1 MLNDP
6 DGFDAFGHRFSSRV
20 ANWKDDLHDLE
31 HEGATY
37 EHWLLDEEDG
47 GPGIYRVRFSPAE
60 THRYVRAVVAWDE
73 FLGGGL
79 DAVSDR
85 ALAAEADAS
94 GVIRRRV
101 DDGAVGVC
109 AADFLGDDLESLVC
123 GMRPEKAERIR
134 PEGLS
139 SDPFVVLNEIASSL
153 PIAARTLIDR
163 GEQRASFP
171 VADERD
177 VQDLV
182 FFLLRSLWSDARRE
196 EPTPS
201 SAGNTKRAD
210 IAIPSQQTLVEVKYA
225 RSAKHAK
232 GIADELR
239 IDIESYH
246 THPAC
251 RFLFCLVWD
260 AERHLVDPQQL
271 EHDLSAPRTKGS
283 AAFEVVVRVVSP

>member
-1 MLNDP
+1 MLD
-6 DGFDAFGHRFSSRV
+6 DTAGFDAFGHRFSSRV
-20 ANWKDDLHDLE
+20 ANWKDDLRDLE

-47 GPGIYRVRFSPAE
+47 GPGIYRVRFSPAD
-60 THRYVRAVVAWDE
+60 THRYVRGVVGWDE
-73 FLGGGL
+73 YLYGGF

-85 ALAAEADAS
+85 ALAAEAAAS
-94 GVIRRRV
+94 AEERK
-101 DDGAVGVC
+101 AVGSDGVC
-109 AADFLGDDLESLVC
+109 AADFLGDDVETLVC
-123 GMRPEKAERIR
+123 GMRPEKAERVR

-139 SDPFVVLNEIASSL
+139 SDPFVILNEIASSL
-153 PIAARTLIDR
+153 PIAARTLTDR
-163 GEQRASFP
+163 GDQRASFP

-182 FFLLRSLWSDARRE
+182 FFLMRCLWSDARRE

-210 IAIPSQQTLVEVKYA
+210 IAVPSQQTLVEIKYA
-225 RSAKHAK
+225 RDARHAK

-260 AERHLVDPQQL
+260 PQRHLVDPHQL
-271 EHDLSAPRTKGS
+271 ERDLSAPRTKGQ
-283 AAFEVVVRVVSP
+283 AAFDVVVRVV

>member
-1 MLNDP
+1 MPDDP
-6 DGFDAFGHRFSSRV
+6 NGFDAFGHRFSSRV
-20 ANWKDDLHDLE
+20 ANWKDDLRDLE

-60 THRYVRAVVAWDE
+60 THRYVRAVVGWDE
-73 FLGGGL
+73 YLGGGF

-85 ALAAEADAS
+85 ALAVEADAS
-94 GVIRRRV
+94 AVIRRRE

-109 AADFLGDDLESLVC
+109 AADFLGDDVETLVC
-123 GMRPEKAERIR
+123 GMRPEKAERVR
-134 PEGLS
+134 PEGLGTDS
-139 SDPFVVLNEIASSL
+139 FVVLNEIASSL
-153 PIAARTLIDR
+153 PIAARSVIDR
-163 GEQRASFP
+163 GDQRASFP

-182 FFLLRSLWSDARRE
+182 FFLLRCLWSDARRE
-196 EPTPS
+196 EATPS
-201 SAGNTKRAD
+201 SAGNAKRAD
-210 IAIPSQQTLVEVKYA
+210 IAVPSQQTLVEIKYA
-225 RSAKHAK
+225 RNARHAK

-260 AERHLVDPQQL
+260 PHRHLADPQQL
-271 EHDLSAPRTKGS
+271 ERDLSAPRTKGP
-283 AAFEVVVRVVSP
+283 AAFDVTVRVV